1 MLFFYSVLLGAASV
15 ILLPYFLIRG
25 RQRYLH
31 NLGERLGRV
40 PQTARVGTDARR
52 AIWIH
57 AVSVGEVL
65 AAGPLAQRL
74 RERFPQF
81 RLVIST
87 TTETGQQL
95 ARERRPFADAV
106 FYFPLDFAFAVRRVL
121 RAVQPALVVVA
132 ETEIWPNFLRELG
145 RASVPVVFV
154 NGRISERSF
163 RRYQRVARFDPWFV
177 REVMNEPRL
186 WLMQSE
192 EDARRVRELGAD
204 ETRVAVAGNMKYD
217 LAPPDSGPLVTWFE
231 EQVARQER
239 WPIVVAGSV
248 LAGEE
253 EQVLAAFDLVQ
264 RKWRR
269 ALLVLAPRKPDR
281 FDAAARLIEQ
291 DGWKVQRRSGVQPGD
306 ALGEEAD
313 VFLLD
318 SVGELA
324 GFYRLAHA
332 VFVGGSLVP
341 AGGHNILEPA
351 GSGKPPVFGPHMENF
366 REMAKQFLEAT
377 AAVQVSSGPE
387 LGREWIELIASAPR
401 SERMGRAARALVE
414 RNRGATQRTLER
426 IAAVIE
432 G

>member
-1 MLFFYSVLLGAASV
+1 MHFLYSVLLGAASV

-40 PQTARVGTDARR
+40 PQTARAGADQRR

-65 AAGPLAQRL
+65 ASAPLARRL

-95 ARERRPFADAV
+95 ARERLPFADAV

-121 RAVQPALVVVA
+121 RAVDPALVVVA
-132 ETEIWPNFLRELG
+132 ETEIWPNFLRELR
-145 RASVPVVFV
+145 RADVPVVFV

-163 RRYQRVARFDPWFV
+163 RRYQRVARFDSWFV
-177 REVMNEPRL
+177 GEVMNEPRL

-204 ETRVAVAGNMKYD
+204 ETRVTVAGNMKYD
-217 LAPPDSGPLVTWFE
+217 FAPPASGPLVDWFE

-239 WPIVVAGSV
+239 WPIIVAGSV
-248 LAGEE
+248 LMGEE

-281 FDAAARLIEQ
+281 FDAAARLIEL
-291 DGWKVQRRSGVQPGD
+291 DGWKVQRRSGVQPAD
-306 ALGEEAD
+306 ALGE
-313 VFLLD
+313 
-318 SVGELA
+318 
-324 GFYRLAHA
+324 
-332 VFVGGSLVP
+332 
-341 AGGHNILEPA
+341 
-351 GSGKPPVFGPHMENF
+351 
-366 REMAKQFLEAT
+366 
-377 AAVQVSSGPE
+377 
-387 LGREWIELIASAPR
+387 
-401 SERMGRAARALVE
+401 
-414 RNRGATQRTLER
+414 
-426 IAAVIE
+426 
-432 G
+432 